1 MLTVQLKWSYSGCIL
16 WDQVIR
22 FVVII
27 TACYI
32 IIIIIFIIIIIIMPC
47 DIKNVDIDVEVAEGA
62 IKSDYIDVFPYF
74 IYIFLFHYYYYYF
87 FFLFF

>member
-1 MLTVQLKWSYSGCIL
+1 MLTVELKWSYSGCIL

-32 IIIIIFIIIIIIMPC
+32 IIIIFIIIIIIIIFIIIIIIMPC
-47 DIKNVDIDVEVAEGA
+47 DIKNVDINVEVAEGA
-62 IKSDYIDVFPYF
+62 IKSDY
-74 IYIFLFHYYYYYF
+74 
-87 FFLFF
+87 